1 MIPRTRYARGF
12 TLVELL
18 VAVTL
23 LSVLA
28 LLAFRG
34 LSQSIDLRA
43 RNSSD
48 MEDTGDLMRALTQLD
63 RDMEWRLPDGVIP
76 PTGAAP
82 ALPAAVR
89 VATDGGAGVSLSVLR
104 TALSADGQMRVQLIR
119 YAAENGALVRYATTP
134 SLNWSGTESAQAV
147 SLRVCAQRLTVRMHT
162 QGVWV
167 DLPADTSTAFPPASG
182 IEVVLHC
189 DGARRY
195 SRVYAL

>member
-1 MIPRTRYARGF
+1 MSQGARSAHGF

-34 LSQSIDLRA
+34 LSHSIDLRA

-48 MEDTGDLMRALTQLD
+48 MEDTADLMRALTQLD
-63 RDMEWRLPDGVIP
+63 RDMDLRLPDGLLP
-76 PTGAAP
+76 PTGPSP
-82 ALPAAVR
+82 ALPAALR
-89 VATDGGAGVSLSVLR
+89 VASDGAAGVSLTLVR
-104 TALSADGQMRVQLIR
+104 TTLSAKGQMRTQLIR
-119 YAAENGALVRYATTP
+119 YVAENGSLVRYATPPALT
-134 SLNWSGTESAQAV
+134 WSGEQSAQPV
-147 SLRVCAQRLTVRMHT
+147 SLRVCARQLTARMQT

-167 DLPADTSTAFPPASG
+167 DLPADARVAYPPASG

-189 DGARRY
+189 DGNRRY